1 MQKTKRNVEAEAA
14 GGVLIPKDTCL
25 AVGVDSVSHFI
36 NKVPE
41 GDHKGRKYD
50 KYKLRLIVL
59 EPGEFNGKVVSISL
73 SARTERR
80 TDGAGNVMVDN
91 YGSSKTYAEF
101 LKALDPSITDDE
113 LPMPESDDEAKS
125 WGQTWVGRELNVLF
139 GTYKFKT
146 DDGKEVTT
154 NTFKEGYPMNEEQLS
169 QLAPAIAVWKAK
181 LAAKKGGGAAD
192 DFDPNDLVD

>member
-1 MQKTKRNVEAEAA
+1 MQKTKRNTAAEAG

-80 TDGAGNVMVDN
+80 TDGAGNTMVDN
-91 YGSSKTYAEF
+91 YGSSKSYAEF
-101 LKALDPSITDDE
+101 LKALDPAVTDEE
-113 LPMPESDDEAKS
+113 LPMPESDEEAKQ
-125 WGQTWVGRELNVLF
+125 WGQTWIGRELNILF
-139 GTYKFKT
+139 GTYKFK
-146 DDGKEVTT
+146 DQEGKEITT
-154 NTFKEGYPMNEEQLS
+154 NTFKEGYAMTPDQLD
-169 QLAPAIAVWKAK
+169 QLAPAIAVWKVK
-181 LAAKKGGGAAD
+181 LAAKHGGGAAD
-192 DFDPNDLVD
+192 DFSTDDLI